1 MVDDDA
7 YILHVN
13 RIIGDYVTNIYPGQW
28 SNKLQRPAKLSVTLV
43 RVLIRYLFVEIVTE
57 SEIYCIYEAV
67 ILII

>member
-13 RIIGDYVTNIYPGQW
+13 RIIGDCVTNIYPGQW
-28 SNKLQRPAKLSVTLV
+28 SNKLQRPAKLGVTLV
-43 RVLIRYLFVEIVTE
+43 RVLIRYLFVEIVIE
-57 SEIYCIYEAV
+57 SEIYFIYEAV